1 MIVHPLPACGYH
13 ATVKT
18 ILIDCRFAA
27 TRSGLGSYTRE
38 LVTHLLAMDLP
49 FRVKLLTRSAHESWI
64 PKGHRPVVFDV
75 PHYTLR
81 EQLQF
86 QSVIAEVEPD
96 LLFSPHFNVPVFSGV
111 PSVVTIHDLILH
123 AYPNN
128 ASFLKQIA
136 YRFLIWRAIAHATSV
151 ITISQFVRGEICTRY
166 GSRIAKKMTVI
177 REGVSDA
184 YVPQS
189 DAAVA
194 AFREKY
200 GLARP
205 FFLYVGN
212 AKQHKNV
219 GVLLAAY
226 EALQS
231 PTHDLILVSGGPEA
245 NALTLPKGARIL
257 RDLPSED
264 MPVAYSAAACLL
276 TASLYEG
283 YCLPVAEA
291 LACGCPVIAADR
303 TAIPEAA
310 QGRAILVEPT
320 KEEFL
325 QAMRNVPSDRTP
337 HVSERWADAA
347 RETAA
352 HLLHVLQ
359 GR

>member
-1 MIVHPLPACGYH
+1 M
-13 ATVKT
+13 KT

-27 TRSGLGSYTRE
+27 TKSGLGSYTRE

-49 FRVKLLTRSAHESWI
+49 FRIKLLTRSAHESWI

-75 PHYTLR
+75 PHYSLR

-86 QSVIAEVEPD
+86 QSVLAETEPD
-96 LLFSPHFNVPVFSGV
+96 LLFSPHFNAPVLSGV
-111 PSVVTIHDLILH
+111 PFVVTIHDLILH
-123 AYPNN
+123 AYPNH
-128 ASFLKQIA
+128 ASLPKQIA
-136 YRFLIWRAIAHATSV
+136 YRLLIYLAILRAKSV
-151 ITISQFVRGEICTRY
+151 ITISQFVRGEICKRY
-166 GSRIAKKMTVI
+166 GSGVAKKMTVI
-177 REGVSDA
+177 REGVNDA

-189 DAAVA
+189 AEAVA
-194 AFREKY
+194 VFRAKY
-200 GLARP
+200 GLSRP

-212 AKQHKNV
+212 AKEHKNV
-219 GVLLAAY
+219 GVLLDAYAAL
-226 EALQS
+226 ES
-231 PTHDLILVSGGPEA
+231 PAHDFVLVSGGPEA
-245 NALTLPKGARIL
+245 KALALPKGARIL
-257 RDLPSED
+257 SDLPAEE

-310 QGRAILVEPT
+310 QGKAVLVEPT

-325 QAMRNVPSDRTP
+325 QAMREVPSERVP
-337 HVSERWADAA
+337 YVAERWSDAA

-359 GR
+359 S